1 MYLTVATKFVYI
13 FVFIVYIT
21 YELLASFL
29 VIMNNSQDNSQDN
42 RQDNSQIN
50 TEGNYSLPKY
60 YPFKTAAVKFKL

>member
-13 FVFIVYIT
+13 FVFIVYII

-29 VIMNNSQDNSQDN
+29 VIMNNS
-42 RQDNSQIN
+42 QDNSQIN

-60 YPFKTAAVKFKL
+60 YPFKTAAVKFQL